1 MSGQEDIF
9 GNPTTQVEGVTAS
22 TSLSLDEDL
31 SSPRSESIRCG
42 AEDGGRA
49 SSHRDRIVARHRVNV
64 KQWQAQVLMFLK
76 QNQFTKVNSQKGF
89 FFITFPLH
97 EAVKQKNVMM
107 VKLLL
112 MFGADPTTKD
122 HWGRTAYHYGRND
135 EDILQVFERCACTP
149 SSPRFKRGTNLQR
162 TPPPIGFE
170 EFFAKVEQDPLVSSP
185 SNESFW
191 LHTLGPRQ
199 LRQPKPRHRR
209 GKWSSSSPP
218 AHSRTS
224 TATGMESISTKTS
237 L

>member
-1 MSGQEDIF
+1 MVHWY
-9 GNPTTQVEGVTAS
+9 T
-22 TSLSLDEDL
+22 
-31 SSPRSESIRCG
+31 RSESIRCG

-122 HWGRTAYHYGRND
+122 HWGRTAYHYGRNN